1 MSQHD
6 FDILNQLFPATR
18 TDLNAAFVALA
29 SNSSGDAEPAIKY
42 ANQWWYETDTNTLKI
57 RNEANSN
64 WISICTLDQ
73 SNNNVLS
80 ITTQGLTLGATALTS
95 TGVELN
101 QLASLTRGSL
111 IYGNASGATAR
122 LAKGAAATVLTSD
135 GTDISWA
142 SGTGG
147 VPTGMILPHTT
158 ATDPTGFIE
167 CDGAAVSRST
177 YSALFGIISDDYGAG
192 DGSSTF
198 NVPDLRGT
206 FIRGFANGSANDAD
220 RAARTNRGDG
230 TTGDVVGS
238 KQADAIRNIVGEQA
252 AAYAALHQSGLSLT
266 GAFYKAGTAS
276 TNYSEQSGLGA
287 RLGFDASRTVATGSD
302 NRPLNVQ
309 MMYCI
314 KT

>member
-80 ITTQGLTLGATALTS
+80 ITTQGLTLGATTLTS
-95 TGVELN
+95 TGADLN

-111 IYGNASGATAR
+111 IYGNASGDTAR
-122 LAKGAAATVLTSD
+122 LVKGGAGTVLSSD
-135 GTDISWA
+135 GTDIAWA
-142 SGTGG
+142 ASAGG
-147 VPTGMILPHTT
+147 VATGTVVSLATSTEPTGYL
-158 ATDPTGFIE
+158 E

-177 YSALFGIISDDYGAG
+177 YSDLFSTIASTYGAG

-198 NVPDLRGT
+198 NLPDLRGE
-206 FIRGFANGSANDAD
+206 FIRGFDNSRGVDTSRVFGSAQAD
-220 RAARTNRGDG
+220 ELKSHTHSYSRAAQNNRADGGSSSMTGYGTN
-230 TTGDVVGS
+230 TTGATGGS
-238 KQADAIRNIVGEQA
+238 ETRPRNI
-252 AAYAALHQSGLSLT
+252 AL
-266 GAFYKAGTAS
+266 
-276 TNYSEQSGLGA
+276 
-287 RLGFDASRTVATGSD
+287 
-302 NRPLNVQ
+302 
-309 MMYCI
+309 MYCI
-314 KT
+314 KTQETQ

>member
-6 FDILNQLFPATR
+6 FNILNQSFPATR
-18 TDLNAAFVALA
+18 TDLNLALLAAV
-29 SNSSGDAEPAIKY
+29 SNSSGDTAPATPH
-42 ANQWWYETDTNTLKI
+42 ANQFWYETDSNILYI
-57 RNEANSN
+57 RNEGNDA
-64 WISICTLDQ
+64 WIVVLNLD
-73 SNNNVLS
+73 
-80 ITTQGLTLGATALTS
+80 TALTS
-95 TGVELN
+95 TNTELN
-101 QLASLTRGSL
+101 QLDAITRGSL
-111 IYGNASGATAR
+111 LYGNASAATAR
-122 LAKGAAATVLTSD
+122 LAKGAANTVLTSD
-135 GTDISWA
+135 GTDIAWA
-142 SGTGG
+142 APVVPAG
-147 VPTGMILPHTT
+147 VPTGMIIPHTT

-206 FIRGFANGSANDAD
+206 FIRGFANGSTNDAD
-220 RAARTNRGDG
+220 RASRTNRGDG

-238 KQADAIRNIVGEQA
+238 KQADAIRNIVGE
-252 AAYAALHQSGLSLT
+252 YANVASPYPQGNASAT
-266 GAFYKAGTAS
+266 GAFFLGNSGGGTTGITGS
-276 TNYSEQSGLGA
+276 LGTPN
-287 RLGFDASRTVATGSD
+287 LKFDASRNVATGAD

>member
-29 SNSSGDAEPAIKY
+29 SNSSGDTEPAIKY

-95 TGVELN
+95 TGADLN
-101 QLASLTRGSL
+101 QLTNLTRGSL

-122 LAKGAAATVLTSD
+122 LAKGAADTVLTSD

-142 SGTGG
+142 AGGGGAVPSGT
-147 VPTGMILPHTT
+147 VIYHAANTPPT
-158 ATDPTGFIE
+158 DFIKAN
-167 CDGAAVSRST
+167 GAAVSRST
-177 YSALFGIISDDYGAG
+177 YSDLFTAIGTAFGVG
-192 DGSSTF
+192 DGSTTF
-198 NVPDLRGT
+198 NVPDLRGE
-206 FIRGFANGSANDAD
+206 FMRGWDDS
-220 RAARTNRGDG
+220 RGM
-230 TTGDVVGS
+230 
-238 KQADAIRNIVGEQA
+238 
-252 AAYAALHQSGLSLT
+252 
-266 GAFYKAGTAS
+266 
-276 TNYSEQSGLGA
+276 
-287 RLGFDASRTVATGSD
+287 DASRVFGSAQADDLKSHQHIGGFARASGFTYASGRYGVDTSGTGTQFSSSSAGTYSLVYAKTSLVGATD
-302 NRPLNVQ
+302 TRPRNIALLA
-309 MMYCI
+309 CI
-314 KT
+314 KY

>member
-42 ANQWWYETDTNTLKI
+42 ANQWWYETDTHTLKI

-95 TGVELN
+95 TGADLN
-101 QLASLTRGSL
+101 QLTDLTRGSL

-122 LAKGAAATVLTSD
+122 LAKGGAGTVLSSD
-135 GTDISWA
+135 GTDIAWA
-142 SGTGG
+142 ASAGG
-147 VPTGMILPHTT
+147 VAIGTVVSLATSTEPTGYL
-158 ATDPTGFIE
+158 E

-177 YSALFGIISDDYGAG
+177 YSGLFSTIASTYGAG

-198 NVPDLRGT
+198 NLPDLRGE
-206 FIRGFANGSANDAD
+206 FIRGFDNS
-220 RAARTNRGDG
+220 RG
-230 TTGDVVGS
+230 
-238 KQADAIRNIVGEQA
+238 I
-252 AAYAALHQSGLSLT
+252 
-266 GAFYKAGTAS
+266 
-276 TNYSEQSGLGA
+276 
-287 RLGFDASRTVATGSD
+287 DASRVLGSAQGQRANNFATARFFTGGNGSDTTVAVPENGTTSGSIYSGANLSTL
-302 NRPLNVQ
+302 NRMSFNNRGGETRPRNIAL
-309 MMYCI
+309 MYCI